1 MTHITPPPFPPQ
13 PPMPIAYAPL
23 GYASYDQQRANDDSH
38 LNLLV
43 IFHYIWAGLL
53 ALLAFFPIIY
63 VVLGVMIARGTF
75 TSSNRQNEMPP
86 EVGYIFI
93 GIGVLACLFGWTL
106 ALLNF
111 LSARGMRQ
119 RKWRM
124 LSLILAG
131 VNCLSV
137 PLGTTLGVFTFV
149 VLLRASV
156 AWQYAEAAR
165 QRQVAAE
172 TPPP

>member
-1 MTHITPPPFPPQ
+1 MSNLPPPPFPPQ
-13 PPMPIAYAPL
+13 SMMPIAYA
-23 GYASYDQQRANDDSH
+23 SFDQQRAADHSH
-38 LNLLV
+38 LNLLS
-43 IFHYIWAGLL
+43 IFQYVWAGLL
-53 ALLAFFPIIY
+53 ALFSFFPIIY
-63 VVLGVMIARGTF
+63 IVIGAMIVRGTF
-75 TSSNRQNEMPP
+75 TSSAQRNEMPP

-93 GIGVLACLFGWTL
+93 GLGALACLFGWAL
-106 ALLNF
+106 AVLNF
-111 LSARGMRQ
+111 LSARGLRH

-149 VLLRASV
+149 VMLRASV

-165 QRQVAAE
+165 ERQALSNK
-172 TPPP
+172 PS